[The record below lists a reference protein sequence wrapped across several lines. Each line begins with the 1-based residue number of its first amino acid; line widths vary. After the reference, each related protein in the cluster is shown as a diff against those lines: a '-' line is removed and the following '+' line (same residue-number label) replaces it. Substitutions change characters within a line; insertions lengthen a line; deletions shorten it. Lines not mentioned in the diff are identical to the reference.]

1 MGPGA
6 EKGPLGIYKP
16 EGRIESMQTCDSALG
31 HVSLLQMEVRTA
43 LIRRASIIALVGNA
57 LLAAAKLLVG
67 FLSGSLAV
75 VGDGIDTST
84 DVVIAIVALFTARI
98 VDKPGDR
105 EHPYGHS
112 RAETVATTVLAFIVF
127 FAGSQ
132 LLVRTATA
140 LISGEAA
147 ELPSAM
153 AILVTIVSI
162 AGKLLLSWSQ
172 FHYGKKAGSSMLIAN
187 AKNMR
192 GDVVISSSVLIGLGF
207 TFVLRMPI
215 LDRVTALLV
224 SLWIIKV
231 ASGIFREANLELM
244 DGTAGAG
251 PYGEV
256 FAAVASVP
264 GAGNPHRTRV
274 RRLGSLLIVDLDIEV
289 EPKLSVAAAHDI
301 AVEVER
307 AIKHA
312 LPEVYDVIIHIEP
325 RGNAEDERFGI
336 RPTDPV
342 I

>member
-1 MGPGA
+1 MEERG
-6 EKGPLGIYKP
+6 
-16 EGRIESMQTCDSALG
+16 
-31 HVSLLQMEVRTA
+31 SLLNK
-43 LIRRASIIALVGNA
+43 ASVIALVGNA
-57 LLAAAKLLVG
+57 ILAAAKLAVG

-75 VGDGIDTST
+75 VSDGIDSST
-84 DVVIAIVALFTARI
+84 DVVIAVVALFTARI

-147 ELPSAM
+147 ELPSKI
-153 AILVTIVSI
+153 AIAVTVVSI
-162 AGKLLLSWSQ
+162 VGKLLLSWSQ
-172 FHYGKKAGSSMLIAN
+172 FHYGRKAGSSMLIAN
-187 AKNMR
+187 GKNMR
-192 GDVVISSSVLIGLGF
+192 GDVVISASVLVGLGF

-224 SLWIIKV
+224 SFWIIKV
-231 ASGIFREANLELM
+231 AAGIFREVNTELM
-244 DGTAGAG
+244 DGTDGAG
-251 PYGEV
+251 PYGEI
-256 FAAVASVP
+256 FAAVSSIP

-289 EPKLSVAAAHDI
+289 EGELSVAAAHGI

-307 AIKHA
+307 AIKRA
-312 LPEVYDVIIHIEP
+312 LPEVYDVIVHIEP
-325 RGNAEDERFGI
+325 RGNAEDERFGL
-336 RPTDPV
+336 RP
-342 I
+342 